1 MVPSIS
7 QRSRSIET
15 AERNNQDNTPRY
27 RNPCVEDRGELFHPL
42 FLSLTLCVLVYSH
55 PSGWPQLAAFLNS
68 EDNFAIFRRF
78 GLMHC
83 RELVMLQAEITL
95 LEKQRA
101 ELDKQDEASESTR
114 YRLVSI
120 EHQPGWDTEQ
130 KDLSEQI
137 RKKLL
142 IYGK

>member
-1 MVPSIS
+1 
-7 QRSRSIET
+7 
-15 AERNNQDNTPRY
+15 
-27 RNPCVEDRGELFHPL
+27 
-42 FLSLTLCVLVYSH
+42 VYSH

>member
-1 MVPSIS
+1 V
-7 QRSRSIET
+7 
-15 AERNNQDNTPRY
+15 D
-27 RNPCVEDRGELFHPL
+27 
-42 FLSLTLCVLVYSH
+42 SH

-101 ELDKQDEASESTR
+101 ELDKQDEASESTG